1 MTDQHS
7 MGTVLRDPTRLLFV
21 RRFRHAPEKV
31 WRALTESEHLRA
43 WMPCDIVGERAEG
56 AAIELP
62 FWPDVVEKYKIDEP
76 VLSGTIRVWD
86 PPRVFEW
93 MWDTDILRWELESDG
108 AGTTLT
114 FTTWLG
120 TANTESLANNGAG
133 YHMCLDHLEQLLD
146 TGSAPSVAEADP
158 SVLEKRYAELVGIS

>member
-1 MTDQHS
+1 MTDDHS
-7 MGTVLRDPTRLLFV
+7 MGTVLTDPTRLRFV

-31 WRALTESEHLRA
+31 WRALTESEHLRS

-62 FWPDVVEKYKIDEP
+62 FWPEVVKKYDMDDS
-76 VLSGTIRVWD
+76 VLSGVIRVWD

-93 MWDTDILRWELESDG
+93 TWDTDTLRWELEPDG
-108 AGTTLT
+108 AGTVLT

-120 TANTESLANNGAG
+120 TENTESVSSNAAG
-133 YHMCLDHLEQLLD
+133 YHTCLDHLERLLE

-158 SVLEKRYAELVGIS
+158 SALEKTYAELIGIS